1 MVKNEHFLQRENL
14 MDDDMIR
21 DFPPYFKSYVKNHQL
36 LCQHRD
42 FNWGWVFWSGEDN
55 PHERPPPPPP
65 FSDFRFPLSFLLAY
79 LILTLPCIFIFIFN
93 GTLIAPPM
101 PEFME
106 KIKSYIK
113 DLIVFWPRTQFL
125 AQFWKVIE
133 IEGKRLLTTRH
144 QPFGFDF
151 IHEGLCRY
159 RLMSLDFEFD
169 LDGVSDEHLGLLGR
183 VFCHQQLESTPNVQY
198 YSCNEYPQRYHAIS
212 CDINQSV
219 AFPLFESSTRCC
231 IGVIEVALTDE
242 RTYRSWGSFNSNR
255 VLKAGGC
262 WESSFVPKFG
272 LLQRCYSI

>member
-1 MVKNEHFLQRENL
+1 MVENEHFLQRENL
-14 MDDDMIR
+14 MDHDMIR
-21 DFPPYFKSYVKNHQL
+21 DFPSYFKSYVKNHQL

-55 PHERPPPPPP
+55 PRERPPPPPP
-65 FSDFRFPLSFLLAY
+65 FSDLFLSHLMLL
-79 LILTLPCIFIFIFN
+79 T
-93 GTLIAPPM
+93 
-101 PEFME
+101 EFME

-113 DLIVFWPRTQFL
+113 DVIVFWLRTQFL

-198 YSCNEYPQRYHAIS
+198 YSCNEYPQHYHAIS

-219 AFPLFESSTRCC
+219 AFPLFESST
-231 IGVIEVALTDE
+231 
-242 RTYRSWGSFNSNR
+242 
-255 VLKAGGC
+255 
-262 WESSFVPKFG
+262 
-272 LLQRCYSI
+272 Q